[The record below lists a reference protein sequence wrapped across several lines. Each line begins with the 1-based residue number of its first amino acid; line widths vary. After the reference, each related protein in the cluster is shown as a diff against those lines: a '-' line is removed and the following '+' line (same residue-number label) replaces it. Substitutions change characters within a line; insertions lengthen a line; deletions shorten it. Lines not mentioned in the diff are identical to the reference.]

1 MAYLEELLRQ
11 RLAVGFEAVAGEP
24 VDPVV
29 RRSERADFQSD
40 AALGLSR
47 RLAGDPRAVA
57 ERVVAATR
65 LGDVCDRVEISGPG
79 FINLTVADSLLGEL
93 LIAAQADERL
103 GVEPDEQPEIVTVDY
118 SAPNAAKEMHV
129 GHLRSTIIGDAAV
142 RLLQWQ
148 GHTVV
153 RQNHI
158 GEWGT
163 PFGMLIEHLLDV
175 GEAEAAH
182 ELSVGDLN
190 GFYRAARGK
199 FDADP
204 AFRDRA
210 RRRVVALQAG
220 EQVTRRLW
228 QTLVAESKKYFG
240 TVYERLGVRLTDD
253 DYIGESFYNDQLGVD
268 PREVELHGLDA
279 DEQVVGHLS
288 IAHPH
293 RDQLGHRGF
302 LRCQP
307 ARVEI
312 ASACWGKPAGRQL
325 TVATVQVGMGLE
337 LAESVSGAPQQLG
350 RGSTLSGSSQR
361 LSVGDFEESALER
374 QGKGRDLDQ
383 TSLECLL
390 GGSQVAARRLQSSPD
405 PGQPGVH
412 LELDPGNHRHRRRPR
427 PAPPDGGPDA

>member
-1 MAYLEELLRQ
+1 MVYLEVLLRQ
-11 RLAVGFEAVAGEP
+11 RLAAGFEVVAGEP

-47 RLAGDPRAVA
+47 RLAGDSRAVA

-65 LGDVCDRVEISGPG
+65 LDDVCDRVEVSGPG

-93 LIAAQADERL
+93 LVAAHADERV
-103 GVEPDEQPEIVTVDY
+103 GVDPDEQPEIVTVDY

-190 GFYRAARGK
+190 GFYRSARGK
-199 FDADP
+199 FDAGP

-240 TVYERLGVRLTDD
+240 TVYERLGVLLTDD
-253 DYIGESFYNDQLGVD
+253 DYVGESFYNDQLQSIVT
-268 PREVELHGLDA
+268 ELDSRGILRVSDGA
-279 DEQVVGHLS
+279 GCVFP
-288 IAHPH
+288 A
-293 RDQLGHRGF
+293 GF
-302 LRCQP
+302 LNREGNPLPLIVQKSDGGFGYAATGP
-307 ARVEI
+307 
-312 ASACWGKPAGRQL
+312 GHDPPPHPGPAGHPTAVCGRCS
-325 TVATVQVGMGLE
+325 
-337 LAESVSGAPQQLG
+337 AESAPADGVPG
-350 RGSTLSGSSQR
+350 R
-361 LSVGDFEESALER
+361 
-374 QGKGRDLDQ
+374 
-383 TSLECLL
+383 
-390 GGSQVAARRLQSSPD
+390 P
-405 PGQPGVH
+405 
-412 LELDPGNHRHRRRPR
+412 
-427 PAPPDGGPDA
+427 